1 MHIISSSKAVRT
13 HVGGFSDTFEIEEIV
28 KTYRTDLKIQ
38 SSIIFSLKYIILL
51 YFWYEIHT
59 LAIDMNLNLYKNIK
73 IFEINILIMT
83 WAAEKPICQIEGKN
97 DYYNIPKSCHFV
109 FVFQQVVSHIFHNP
123 FVIISRV
130 TLLLI
135 KIT

>member
-1 MHIISSSKAVRT
+1 VHIISSSKAVRT

-28 KTYRTDLKIQ
+28 KTYRTDLKN
-38 SSIIFSLKYIILL
+38 SIEHHFLIKIHYFVILL
-51 YFWYEIHT
+51 VWNPT
-59 LAIDMNLNLYKNIK
+59 LAIDMNFNLYKNIK
-73 IFEINILIMT
+73 IFEIDILIMT
-83 WAAEKPICQIEGKN
+83 WAAEKPISQIEGKN